1 MHVIV
6 QNKRTPALIIML
18 DCHTQDS
25 LSWSNDDNCKH
36 IATDAVQHC
45 VPVCG
50 RRFDHVVESSICS
63 NTISGV
69 CVLVK
74 KYTLIIL
81 ACRKPKAEGGYYSY

>member
-1 MHVIV
+1 
-6 QNKRTPALIIML
+6 ML